1 LPPLTYGSAV
11 ASVSF
16 RGDGKF
22 FGEAVSD
29 EKIWQLSPTDMDA
42 TRLGHGSVTTTMSEP
57 EGSTVE
63 DG

>member
-1 LPPLTYGSAV
+1 MLHLLTYSSAV

-22 FGEAVSD
+22 SVSGVSFLT
-29 EKIWQLSPTDMDA
+29 KKHPLSQTGSI
-42 TRLGHGSVTTTMSEP
+42 LSCHGTGTTTMSEP